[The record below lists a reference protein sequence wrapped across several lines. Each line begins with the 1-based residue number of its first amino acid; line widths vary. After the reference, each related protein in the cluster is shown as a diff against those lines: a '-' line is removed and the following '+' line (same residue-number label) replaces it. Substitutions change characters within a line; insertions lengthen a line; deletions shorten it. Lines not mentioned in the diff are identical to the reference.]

1 MGKSVMGNAV
11 NAESRFLRTEE
22 HETEALLASLDLT
35 PKKLPIPKCHAML
48 LPLRCA
54 Q

>member
-22 HETEALLASLDLT
+22 HETEAIARKPGFDS
-35 PKKLPIPKCHAML
+35 
-48 LPLRCA
+48 
-54 Q
+54 